1 MQPQVKLVVGLGNPG
16 KQYRATPHNI
26 GFEALD
32 LFANRAGKKFRRAF
46 GLRAWG
52 VTWQKDPIT
61 VRLLKP
67 ATFMNRS
74 GASVERAVKRWNLS
88 PEEILL
94 VYDDL
99 ELPLGRLRIRKKGS
113 AGGHNGVTSVIRALG
128 GVSAFPR
135 LRIGVGPRPPGED
148 LVRYVL
154 TPWPEESGAAVR
166 EVQNRAADAIGQIL
180 LGELDAAMN
189 TFNSMNFTETLSRG
203 TLPHDDK
210 K

>member
-1 MQPQVKLVVGLGNPG
+1 MKLVVGLGNPG
-16 KQYRATPHNI
+16 KKYQATPHNI

-32 LFANRAGKKFRRAF
+32 LLSGRKGKKFHRAF

-52 VTWQKDPIT
+52 VTWQKEPFT

-74 GASVERAVKRWNLS
+74 GEAVQRALKRWNLS

-113 AGGHNGVTSVIRALG
+113 AGGHNGVTSVIRGLD
-128 GVSAFPR
+128 GVEAFPR

-154 TPWPEESGAAVR
+154 SPWPEESMVAVR
-166 EVQNRAADAIGQIL
+166 EVQNRAADAVEHIL

-189 TFNSMNFTETLSRG
+189 QFN
-203 TLPHDDK
+203 
-210 K
+210 